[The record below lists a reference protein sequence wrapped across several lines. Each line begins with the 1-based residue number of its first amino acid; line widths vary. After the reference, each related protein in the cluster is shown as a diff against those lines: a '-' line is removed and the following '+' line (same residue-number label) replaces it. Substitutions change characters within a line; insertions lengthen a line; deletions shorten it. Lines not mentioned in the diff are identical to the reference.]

1 MGKIIAITSGKGGTG
16 KTSFT
21 AGVGV
26 ALALQRKKVLC
37 IDLDL
42 GMTNLD
48 LSLGMSDRALMD
60 FCDVAHGRCEL
71 TQAATMHL
79 DIPYLYLLT
88 APRYRHD
95 KMEEEDMVHLAKTA
109 TRLFDYVL
117 LDAPAGIGHGFRLAT
132 VAAATAVVVTTNDAS
147 ALRDGR
153 RVVEELNHVP
163 RIMLAMNRIQ
173 PKLMKKLGDTIDDC
187 MDSVGLPLIGVIPE
201 DQRVTISANQG
212 RPLVQEGKSGAA
224 RAYYN
229 IARRLMGYNTPL
241 MTFR

>member
-37 IDLDL
+37 VDMDL

-60 FCDVAHGRCEL
+60 FCDVAHGRCDL
-71 TQAATMHL
+71 AQAATVHL
-79 DIPYLYLLT
+79 DIPDLYLLT
-88 APRYRHD
+88 APRYKHD
-95 KMEEEDMVHLAKTA
+95 PMTEDEMIPLTRSAA
-109 TRLFDYVL
+109 RLFDYVL
-117 LDAPAGIGHGFRLAT
+117 LDAPAGVGHGFRLAT
-132 VAAATAVVVTTNDAS
+132 AAASSAVVVTTNDAS

-153 RVVEELNHVP
+153 RAVEELGHVP
-163 RIMLAMNRIQ
+163 HIMLAMNRIQ
-173 PKLMKKLGDTIDDC
+173 PKLMRKLGATVDDA

-201 DQRVTISANQG
+201 DPKVMLAANKG
-212 RPLVQEGKSGAA
+212 KPLTMDGKAGAA

-229 IARRLMGYNTPL
+229 ISRRLMGYNTPL
-241 MTFR
+241 MVIR